1 MLISLTFKNKADFEF
16 VHTALITRLRGSNK
30 TTLVDDAELVLSV
43 SVEPYDSRTCFEI
56 ADCLAL
62 CIKTTYEKTWMQ
74 NILTSTY
81 YFKDMGEIDE
91 ICALARSIG
100 DGDRIDVP
108 RTEAYRERFTI
119 LRDAAFCCVE
129 QGGTISFDSFLVF
142 RTRPYQKLLS
152 ALVAEAIDEYKLEQ
166 EYQNFIEDLRQLLQL
181 RSSRREEINLL
192 YDGSYHLV
200 DDSGNKLKLKRSEM
214 YFEDLPN
221 ELTTD
226 EIDPD
231 ILLPLLYFA
240 PDKIN
245 VFTDHIE
252 EGLTQTICNVF
263 QERLCFFPFHMSK
276 IFFSGNHEK

>member
-16 VHTALITRLRGSNK
+16 VHTALITRLKRSNK
-30 TTLVDDAELVLSV
+30 STLIDEGELVLSV

-62 CIKTTYEKTWMQ
+62 CIKTTYEKAWMQ
-74 NILTSTY
+74 NILTSAY
-81 YFKDMGEIDE
+81 YFKDMEEIDE

-119 LRDAAFCCVE
+119 LRDSAFCCVE

-142 RTRPYQKLLS
+142 RTRQYKKLLS
-152 ALVAEAIDEYKLEQ
+152 SLVAEAIDEYKLEQ

-181 RSSRREEINLL
+181 RSSKKEKMNLL
-192 YDGSYHLV
+192 YDGSYHLI
-200 DDSGNKLKLKRSEM
+200 DENGNKFKVKQCEM
-214 YFEDLPN
+214 CFEELPN
-221 ELTTD
+221 ALTTD
-226 EIDPD
+226 EIDPE

-240 PDKIN
+240 PEKIN
-245 VFTDHIE
+245 VFTDQME

-263 QERLCFFPFHMSK
+263 QERLRFFPFHMSK
-276 IFFSGNHEK
+276 IFFSGNH